1 MFDILKLTTE
11 QISNFTGKAALK
23 AIQNEHTFLL
33 DLFVRESIQNSSDA
47 TILGEKVFKVFYNAG
62 EFKNDDIS
70 SCFDEIKIGRA
81 HV

>member
-33 DLFVRESIQNSSDA
+33 D
-47 TILGEKVFKVFYNAG
+47 
-62 EFKNDDIS
+62 
-70 SCFDEIKIGRA
+70 IG
-81 HV
+81 